1 MEATSALYVG
11 SIVAGLTYPFVMARV
26 SRRAAMFWAAFGT
39 IFFVALQ
46 GASQNIAMFIAARI
60 GMGYGKAC
68 FTMAAPT
75 YLAETFPYKSRG
87 WALGLISDFY
97 YVGALVAAGITYR
110 TAKMDN
116 TWSWRIPSIIQG
128 FWSLLC
134 LSTLPFIPESPR
146 WLVYHNRHEE
156 ALRVLA
162 QINSD
167 RDIDDP
173 IVRVQHKEIVDTLE
187 YKKSD
192 AGRLNWK
199 QILKSP
205 SARKRLSLV
214 ICCALGTIIIGECSI
229 CKDSHF
235 VLRGSMI
242 ATYYFGDMLTN
253 AGITDSDTQLQLN
266 VILNAWCLACAM
278 VGTLFS
284 ERIGR
289 RPNAIWFN
297 LTLTTF
303 LYIVGALTKFYGT
316 SDNKSGVYATVGFIF
331 LFKGA
336 YSFGWTPLAY
346 LYPPEILNYQ
356 IRTFGMGLN
365 TFTIFGS
372 GIIFVFMT
380 PFMLE
385 ALGWKTYIMNASWN
399 FALLAFIWFFWVE
412 TKGKTL
418 EEIDEIIEGVKYSDA
433 PNVQL
438 VEQGKVDLEISE
450 LFPARAPAHG
460 GSQETPQEHGL
471 NPNRA

>member
-1 MEATSALYVG
+1 MS
-11 SIVAGLTYPFVMARV
+11 
-26 SRRAAMFWAAFGT
+26 
-39 IFFVALQ
+39 
-46 GASQNIAMFIAARI
+46 
-60 GMGYGKAC
+60 
-68 FTMAAPT
+68 
-75 YLAETFPYKSRG
+75 
-87 WALGLISDFY
+87 
-97 YVGALVAAGITYR
+97 
-110 TAKMDN
+110 
-116 TWSWRIPSIIQG
+116 
-128 FWSLLC
+128 
-134 LSTLPFIPESPR
+134 
-146 WLVYHNRHEE
+146 
-156 ALRVLA
+156 
-162 QINSD
+162 
-167 RDIDDP
+167 
-173 IVRVQHKEIVDTLE
+173 
-187 YKKSD
+187 
-192 AGRLNWK
+192 GRLPLSVLPI
-199 QILKSP
+199 ILEHDCP
-205 SARKRLSLV
+205 
-214 ICCALGTIIIGECSI
+214 
-229 CKDSHF
+229 
-235 VLRGSMI
+235 VLLWRE
-242 ATYYFGDMLTN
+242 L
-253 AGITDSDTQLQLN
+253 
-266 VILNAWCLACAM
+266 
-278 VGTLFS
+278 
-284 ERIGR
+284 
-289 RPNAIWFN
+289 

-331 LFKGA
+331 LFQGA

-372 GIIFVFMT
+372 GIIFVFTT

-385 ALGWKTYIMNASWN
+385 ALGCKTYIMNASWN